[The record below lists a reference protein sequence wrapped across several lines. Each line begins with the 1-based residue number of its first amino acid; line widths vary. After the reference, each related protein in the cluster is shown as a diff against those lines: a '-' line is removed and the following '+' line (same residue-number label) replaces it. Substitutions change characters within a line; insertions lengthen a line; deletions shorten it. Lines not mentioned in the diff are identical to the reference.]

1 MPISGNS
8 ELTPIAPQ
16 DPFIP
21 LQIQNNA
28 TAAMGA
34 LLQTRNTSQ
43 SLTTFSFTPADIVSP
58 VFPARAS
65 SAPTINQPESAQLPY
80 VPYDSLPLLP
90 KHAAISMYEN
100 LVMADDKDIAAAS
113 CSRVPSDNT
122 NSYLADVSSTYE
134 QSAAQHF
141 ARDRSLPGA
150 QRNLLHN
157 LPEAASNRHRPSFPA
172 DTIVQTGSG
181 NYFAEIKF
189 DILYNTT
196 ASATDKRN
204 ELVKLCELASAG
216 KKVDLSGVNLQQ
228 VDLSDLAMNGFILDA
243 VNFTGCNMTKTQLQ
257 GASLVGAV
265 FGNAILQE
273 TNLSQS
279 DLTFASVEKTVMTD
293 AVMDKVKI
301 RGAKMSD
308 AQLPKNITLKLPDD
322 YLKNGVPDSAYFK
335 QVTEAA
341 YSLGKLDKKTR
352 QSLYNQLWTS
362 IQELG
367 NEEFYEA
374 HRSVLIDAQVK
385 DTDPSPGGDGKGSIY
400 QMIWETIRP

>member
-1 MPISGNS
+1 MPISGNR

-16 DPFIP
+16 DPLIP
-21 LQIQNNA
+21 LHIQNNA
-28 TAAMGA
+28 TAAIGA

-58 VFPARAS
+58 SFPARAS
-65 SAPTINQPESAQLPY
+65 SAPTISQPESAQLSY
-80 VPYDSLPLLP
+80 STYDSLPLLP

-100 LVMADDKDIAAAS
+100 LVLADDKDIAAAS
-113 CSRVPSDNT
+113 SGLPPDRT
-122 NSYLADVSSTYE
+122 NSYLADVSSAYE

-141 ARDRSLPGA
+141 ARDRSLSGA
-150 QRNLLHN
+150 QRSPQHN
-157 LPEAASNRHRPSFPA
+157 QPDAARNCHHLSFPA
-172 DTIVQTGSG
+172 DTAALTGSG

-204 ELVKLCELASAG
+204 ELIKLCGLASAG

-228 VDLSDLAMNGFILDA
+228 VDLSGLVMNGFILDA
-243 VNFTGCNMTKTQLQ
+243 VDFTGCNMTHTQLQ
-257 GASLVGAV
+257 GASMVGAI
-265 FGNAILQE
+265 FGNALLKE

-279 DLTFASVEKTVMTD
+279 DLTFACVENAVMTD

-301 RGAKMSD
+301 RGAKMTD
-308 AQLPKNITLKLPDD
+308 AQLPKNITLNLPDD
-322 YLKNGVPDSAYFK
+322 YLKNGVPDSDYFK

-367 NEEFYEA
+367 NEEFYET
-374 HRSVLIDAQVK
+374 HRSVLIDAQVR
-385 DTDPSPGGDGKGSIY
+385 DTDPTPGGDGKGSIY
-400 QMIWETIRP
+400 QMIWETLRP